1 MKAEK
6 FNPQSEKEIEE
17 LLAHYPTKQ
26 AALLPLLHLAQKEFG
41 WISPAVMEL
50 VAKRLDLSPAHVY
63 GVVTF
68 YSMFLRQ
75 PPAKYHLQVCRT
87 LPCALMG
94 AATVIDYL
102 EKKLGIKA
110 GETTRDGRFL
120 LTEVECLASCGT
132 APMMRVNETYHEG
145 LTEEKIDQLLEEWNR
160 T

>member
-1 MKAEK
+1 MNPQN
-6 FNPQSEKEIEE
+6 FNPQNEQEIEAI
-17 LLAHYPTKQ
+17 LKHYPTKQ
-26 AALLPLLHLAQKEFG
+26 AGLLPVLHLAQKEFG
-41 WISPAVMEL
+41 WISADVMEL

-68 YSMFLRQ
+68 YSMFLQQ

-94 AATVIDYL
+94 AATVVDYL

-110 GETTRDGRFL
+110 GEMTKDGRFR

-145 LTEEKIDQLLEEWNR
+145 LTKEKIDRLLEEWNR

>member
-1 MKAEK
+1 MSPNFNAQAE
-6 FNPQSEKEIEE
+6 QEIATI
-17 LLAHYPTKQ
+17 LSHYPTKQ
-26 AALLPLLHLAQKEFG
+26 AALLPVLHLSQKEFG
-41 WISPAVMEL
+41 WISPEVMEL

-68 YSMFLRQ
+68 YSMFLQ
-75 PPAKYHLQVCRT
+75 KPPAKYHLQVCRT

-94 AATVIDYL
+94 AATVVEYL
-102 EKKLGIKA
+102 QKKLGIKS
-110 GETTRDGRFL
+110 GETTKDGQFH

-145 LTEEKIDQLLEEWNR
+145 LTEEKIDRLLDEFNK